1 MTQSS
6 LLPKLLPNFLKSLEV
21 KIQMKTP
28 IMSLLLLT
36 VPLVSA
42 QAASFTLTDN
52 NSEVRVDDRNGITVW
67 FVDGSPDNVFLS
79 NYYYRI
85 GPTGN
90 ESPFFDGLGTP
101 TVTQQTGNQLEL
113 TYTGTE
119 LQAVVNYEL
128 LGGDLGSSRSFIDK
142 SVTLTNLS
150 QQNLD
155 FHLFDYSDFD
165 IKFNQLDQ
173 RDQSIA
179 LDFGTIVQNSATKPL
194 SILTQVSP
202 TSSHYEIADFL
213 TLYNKFFI
221 DQDGATTLPDNPPL
235 NVPFPIPPSDN
246 AFAFQWD
253 FNLNTGESVTFNS
266 QFDYAPVPEPLTIL
280 GAGTAIA
287 LGAGFKRKLG
297 KVKKK

>member
-1 MTQSS
+1 
-6 LLPKLLPNFLKSLEV
+6 
-21 KIQMKTP
+21 MKTP
-28 IMSLLLLT
+28 IISLLLLT
-36 VPLVSA
+36 VPLVPV

-52 NSEVRVDDRNGITVW
+52 NSEITVDDRNGITVW
-67 FVDGSPDNVFLS
+67 YVDGSPDNVFIS

-90 ESPFFDGLGTP
+90 ELPFFEGLGTP
-101 TVTQQTGNQLEL
+101 MVIQPTDNQLEL

-119 LQAVVNYEL
+119 LQAVVNYQL
-128 LGGDLGSSRSFIDK
+128 LGRDLGSSRSFIDK

-150 QQNLD
+150 AQNLD

-173 RDQSIA
+173 RDQATA
-179 LDFGTIVQNSATKPL
+179 LDFGTIIQNSATKPL

-202 TSSHYEIADFL
+202 TSSHYEIADFE
-213 TLYNKFFI
+213 TLYFKFFI
-221 DQDGATTLPDNPPL
+221 DEDGATTLPDNPPL

-253 FNLNTGESVTFNS
+253 FNLNAGESMTFNS
-266 QFDYAPVPEPLTIL
+266 QFNYAPVPEPSSLFSLIGLGIL
-280 GAGTAIA
+280 GGISLT
-287 LGAGFKRKLG
+287 RR
-297 KVKKK
+297 VK

>member
-6 LLPKLLPNFLKSLEV
+6 LLPKLLPDFIKVIRGKN
-21 KIQMKTP
+21 QMKTP

-36 VPLVSA
+36 VPLASA

-52 NSEVRVDDRNGITVW
+52 NSEIRVDDRNGITIW
-67 FVDGSPDNVFLS
+67 YVDGSPDNVFLS

-101 TVTQQTGNQLEL
+101 TVTQPTDNQLEL
-113 TYTGTE
+113 TYTGTQ

-150 QQNLD
+150 GQNLD

-165 IKFNQLDQ
+165 IKFDQANQKDQ
-173 RDQSIA
+173 AIA
-179 LDFGTIVQNSATKPL
+179 LDFGTIILNSATKPL

-202 TSSHYEIADFL
+202 TPSHYEIADFV
-213 TLYNKFFI
+213 TLYNKFFN
-221 DQDGATTLPDNPPL
+221 DLDGPTTLPDNPSL

-253 FNLNTGESVTFNS
+253 FNLNAGESVTFNS
-266 QFDYAPVPEPLTIL
+266 QFNYAPVPEPSSLFSLISLGIFGGISLTH
-280 GAGTAIA
+280 
-287 LGAGFKRKLG
+287 R
-297 KVKKK
+297 VKQ